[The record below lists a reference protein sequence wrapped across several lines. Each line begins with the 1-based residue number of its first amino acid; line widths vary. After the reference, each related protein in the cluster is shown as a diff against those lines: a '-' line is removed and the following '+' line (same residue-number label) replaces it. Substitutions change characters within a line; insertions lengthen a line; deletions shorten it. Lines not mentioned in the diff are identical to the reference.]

1 MALAIPRALALPG
14 DERSMTFK
22 LLHAEELA
30 RMAGVHKST
39 ILLAIRRGELHA
51 SRTVGRSARITPE
64 DARKYL
70 EGKGK
75 DIPPELDLQVNRV
88 SLAVLTESPE
98 VVNVVQR
105 AAPEGV
111 EHLTAAS
118 LYSTLLVIGARVPH
132 VIVVDL
138 DLVFMNPV
146 GLIRSLR
153 SSVALRGATVIAVG
167 LRDDLFGAARTAG
180 AHDVVVKIDTRSLGD
195 LLRRLAM
202 PRVLAQA
209 S

>member
-1 MALAIPRALALPG
+1 MI
-14 DERSMTFK
+14 K

-70 EGKGK
+70 VGKGK
-75 DIPPELDLQVNRV
+75 DVPPELDLEVNKV
-88 SLAVLTESPE
+88 TLAVLTESPD
-98 VVNVVQR
+98 VVAVVHK

-111 EHLTAAS
+111 EFVTGGS
-118 LYSTLLVIGARVPH
+118 LYGSLVAVGARSPQV
-132 VIVVDL
+132 VVVDL
-138 DLVFMNPV
+138 DLVFMNPI

-153 SSVALRGATVIAVG
+153 ASSALRGTAVIALG

-195 LLRRLAM
+195 LLRRIAQ
-202 PRVLAQA
+202 PRPVAQA

>member
-1 MALAIPRALALPG
+1 MI
-14 DERSMTFK
+14 K

-70 EGKGK
+70 VGKGK
-75 DIPPELDLQVNRV
+75 DVPPELDLEVNKV
-88 SLAVLTESPE
+88 TLAVLTEAPD
-98 VVNVVQR
+98 VVAVVHK

-111 EHLTAAS
+111 EFVTGGS
-118 LYSTLLVIGARVPH
+118 LYGSLVAVGARSPQV
-132 VIVVDL
+132 VVVDL
-138 DLVFMNPV
+138 DLVFMNPI

-153 SSVALRGATVIAVG
+153 ASSALRGTAVIALG

-195 LLRRLAM
+195 LLRRIAQ
-202 PRVLAQA
+202 PRPVAQA